1 MSTIPDATASPAGLS
16 RPNGPAELFTAFT
29 WLALQGF
36 GGVMAVAHRELVERR
51 RWMSNEGYLQEVA
64 LAQAL
69 PGPNVC
75 NLALMYGDRCFGWRG
90 AVAALA
96 GLMAVPT
103 LLLLAVVVA
112 YSAWAGHLQVEA
124 ALRGMG
130 AVAAGSIAGTA
141 LKLMKE
147 LRRHPL
153 GAPAALGAAGFTLVA
168 LAVLRW
174 PIVPVILGLG
184 GAGVALTWWR
194 FSRSGGGV

>member
-1 MSTIPDATASPAGLS
+1 MPPPSTFEHSNGLE
-16 RPNGPAELFTAFT
+16 RPSGPAELFTAFML
-29 WLALQGF
+29 LALQGF

-51 RWMSNEGYLQEVA
+51 RWLSSEGYLQEVA

-90 AVAALA
+90 AAAALA
-96 GLMAVPT
+96 GLMAVPAA
-103 LLLLAVVVA
+103 LLLAAVAA
-112 YSAWAGHLQVEA
+112 YSAWAGEPQLEA

-130 AVAAGSIAGTA
+130 AVAAGTVAGTA

-153 GAPAALGAAGFTLVA
+153 GTVAALGISGLTFLA

-174 PIVPVILGLG
+174 PIVPVILSLG
-184 GAGVALTWWR
+184 GLGVALTWWR
-194 FSRSGGGV
+194 FARAGEPT

>member
-1 MSTIPDATASPAGLS
+1 
-16 RPNGPAELFTAFT
+16 
-29 WLALQGF
+29 
-36 GGVMAVAHRELVERR
+36 MAVAHRELVERR
-51 RWMSNEGYLQEVA
+51 RWLSSEAYLQEVA

-90 AVAALA
+90 AAAALA
-96 GLMAVPT
+96 GLMTVPAA
-103 LLLLAVVVA
+103 LLLGAVVI
-112 YSAWAGHLQVEA
+112 YSTWAGQAQVEA

-130 AVAAGSIAGTA
+130 AVAAGSVAGTA

-153 GAPAALGAAGFTLVA
+153 GAVAALGASGLTFLA
-168 LAVLRW
+168 LAVMRW

-184 GAGVALTWWR
+184 GLGVALTWWR
-194 FSRSGGGV
+194 LARSGESA